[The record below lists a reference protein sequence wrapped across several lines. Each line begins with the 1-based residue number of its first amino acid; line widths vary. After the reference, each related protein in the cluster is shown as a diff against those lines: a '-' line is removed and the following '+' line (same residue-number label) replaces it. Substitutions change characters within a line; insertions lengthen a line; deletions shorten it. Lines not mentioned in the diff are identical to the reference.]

1 MLVCFMK
8 CLYILVCLWLV
19 ILFRF
24 MIKREKTAKDIQEN
38 RVVKAMRWLC
48 NLLYAVSFLHLAHE
62 LFYLLACELDIVL
75 VAEILYCASDF
86 STSV

>member
-1 MLVCFMK
+1 MFVYYMKCLNILVCF
-8 CLYILVCLWLV
+8 WHV
-19 ILFRF
+19 IPFRL
-24 MIKREKTAKDIQEN
+24 MIKREKTAKDIQGN

-48 NLLYAVSFLHLAHE
+48 HLLYAVSFLHLAHE